1 MKTVIVYCVPMDSP
15 EVWALFKPFVE
26 RFCHSMR
33 NTEPGCEYTVAAIL
47 NSKAYPIHTVD
58 GTTELISMFSGIPT
72 EFYSYTGSGCDVG
85 SYQFFA
91 ERTTENVFQVNC
103 SSRVYAWK
111 AGWLKR
117 LVEAR
122 EMLGPGLF
130 ATSVSKES
138 GRLHV
143 CLRCFGVD
151 SDDFKKYPTKIVSRD
166 QSGWFE
172 CGDGNLMEWYQ
183 SQGLKTTAVYWD
195 GFCDISEEGFSK
207 CSTENIY
214 RRGNQSQILVKDK
227 HSLAYDE
234 ASPEEKLRLE
244 RMCFE
249 GVQA

>member
-33 NTEPGCEYTVAAIL
+33 NTEPGCE
-47 NSKAYPIHTVD
+47 HTIALIVND
-58 GTTELISMFSGIPT
+58 GKGNDTNIELENWLRHQFDGLTFDIYYYHG
-72 EFYSYTGSGCDVG
+72 GGCDIG
-85 SYQFFA
+85 SYQYFSEHA
-91 ERTTENVFQVNC
+91 TENVFQINC

-122 EMLGPGLF
+122 EMIGAGLF

-138 GRLHV
+138 GRLHA

-244 RMCFE
+244 RMCFT
-249 GVQA
+249 GQA